1 MLRLYILRHAKSAWP
16 APSTGDHDRPLN
28 KRGRGDL
35 VKISKMLLE
44 RGYLPDLA
52 LCSSAERTQE
62 TWRGIAGVLPN
73 CAMEIRPE
81 LYESTTSRYL
91 EAIRSARINGSLM
104 LIGHNP
110 VCDELTRLLI
120 TGDGPVAG
128 EFLSTHYPTGSL
140 VVLNIPANHWTEV
153 KTTSAD
159 MVDFVRPRFL

>member
-35 VKISKMLLE
+35 KKIATMLGQRNYIPE
-44 RGYLPDLA
+44 LA
-52 LCSSAERTQE
+52 LCSPAERTQE
-62 TWRGIAGVLPN
+62 TWRGIAAALPD
-73 CAMEIRPE
+73 CAMETRAE
-81 LYESTTSRYL
+81 LYESNTSRYL
-91 EAIRSARINGSLM
+91 EAIRTANGAASIM

-110 VCDELTRLLI
+110 VCDDLTRLLI

-128 EFLSTHYPTGSL
+128 EFLSTHYPTGTL
-140 VVLNIPANHWTEV
+140 VALDIPVEQWSEV
-153 KTTSAD
+153 SATTAM